1 MGRRK
6 TKQELERAELAKAI
20 RNYIRLKYSMAADE
34 EINEVLWDILEEYDV
49 ALASGKAFKF
59 KLSELVDR
67 TKRLK

>member
-6 TKQELERAELAKAI
+6 TGQELERAELAKSV
-20 RNYIRLKYSMAADE
+20 RSFVRLKYAIAADE
-34 EINEVLWDILEEYDV
+34 EINEVLWDILEEYDT
-49 ALASGKAFKF
+49 ALAKGKAFKF

>member
-6 TKQELERAELAKAI
+6 TGQELERAEMAKSV
-20 RNYIRLKYSMAADE
+20 RSFIRLKYAIAADE
-34 EINEVLWDILEEYDV
+34 EINEVLWDILEEYDI
-49 ALASGKAFKF
+49 ALASGKPFKF